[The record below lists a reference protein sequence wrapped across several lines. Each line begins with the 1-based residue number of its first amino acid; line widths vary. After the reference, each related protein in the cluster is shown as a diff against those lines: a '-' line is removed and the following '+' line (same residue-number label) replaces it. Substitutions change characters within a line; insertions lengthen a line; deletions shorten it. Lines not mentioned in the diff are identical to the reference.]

1 MKKKA
6 AHKVGM
12 KQRKSPHLELK
23 KAKKTMKEK
32 KKTVFKKPVKH
43 LANVLKKV
51 PARRVDLA
59 KAHVKAKQAGKVV
72 SNESFS

>member
-1 MKKKA
+1 MA
-6 AHKVGM
+6 
-12 KQRKSPHLELK
+12 S
-23 KAKKTMKEK
+23 MKEK
-32 KKTVFKKPVKH
+32 KKTARKSICKTTKRPMKP